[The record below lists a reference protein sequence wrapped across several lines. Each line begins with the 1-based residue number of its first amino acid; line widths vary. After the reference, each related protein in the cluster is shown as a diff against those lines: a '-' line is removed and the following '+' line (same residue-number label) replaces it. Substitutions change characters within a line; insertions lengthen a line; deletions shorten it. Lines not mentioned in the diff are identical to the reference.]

1 MQKVVDL
8 VILVHTDHAQTR
20 KLTKNGLASTGLNSM
35 IRKNVG
41 KTSNLLKIQVEKG
54 RGGRKDLG
62 NTKQV
67 ILKGSEI

>member
-1 MQKVVDL
+1 MA
-8 VILVHTDHAQTR
+8 HTEHAHTR
-20 KLTKNGLASTGLNSM
+20 KLTKNGLASTGLNST

-41 KTSNLLKIQVEKG
+41 KTSNLLKIQVGKG

-67 ILKGSEI
+67 ILEESEI